1 VEELLKRSAN
11 PYSKITNMNKLLCYM
26 FFSKRGWNSLKQG
39 SKLAIHDTQSFS
51 NDTKLHQWLYFQ
63 HYIWFS
69 CCYFLVMLYLL
80 LNKDNIYKSSLNWKA
95 KNNLKCAR
103 TKTEEYL
110 AARLILEWNKVN
122 SCLSLWM
129 EIEFKERSKLHV
141 FFWDHEKL

>member
-80 LNKDNIYKSSLNWKA
+80 LNKDNIYKSSLNWKHKDKVRA
-95 KNNLKCAR
+95 KNKPWVCSNQNWR
-103 TKTEEYL
+103 
-110 AARLILEWNKVN
+110 I
-122 SCLSLWM
+122 SCSQTHRGM
-129 EIEFKERSKLHV
+129 KQGKLMFV
-141 FFWDHEKL
+141 ALNGNWI